1 MTNFPGAPAR
11 LITKTIVI
19 VATALTAFFN
29 PLAFSASQT
38 SVIAGR
44 VLDST
49 TGQVIPCIVEIT
61 SAGDGAGSN
70 TQHLRFRSAGQ
81 FYRAVLP
88 GTITVAVSRG
98 FDYLEQRKTFD
109 LRPAQHAQLVFRL
122 RRQVDLRRL
131 GWYCGDNH
139 VHMIHGKEK
148 VSVTFSDVAL
158 AARAAGLD
166 YMSVAQNWN
175 LPPGQ
180 ITSSHLTAIC
190 KRVST
195 PDFILTWNME
205 APKNYWRGDVTHC
218 LGHCWTLGMRDYT
231 AGGQDVIRALLEL
244 SAHDYES
251 EKTPAPNFESQALI
265 HSLGGLVVYSH
276 PCRWDWDNWGGK
288 GIYPVEVGKFISN
301 LAQELPYDTVVG
313 PTYDGIDILMQPWDR
328 DNYLEAQALW
338 FLLLNKGYRIPGTA
352 STDASFDKP
361 QAARPGIVR
370 TYTHVGG
377 FPKIR
382 AISEALKS
390 GRNFVTSGPLLLM
403 YIDGHQPGDVVPLR
417 HGSDFQVQLQ
427 AWPSGVAGEHLTRIE
442 LIRNGKILKQFVL
455 DGQRKEFRA
464 RFTIHETGTAW
475 YIARCFGS
483 TDLQVAITNPIY
495 FQGPDYQPPH
505 STLAHVTGTVI
516 SDAGKPL
523 DGECDVIK
531 MVGLT
536 PVEMSERAF
545 AHGRF
550 TLDVPGTARL
560 RVRAAGYAP
569 MTKSIF
575 MDDPS
580 LLRMTLNMREAELT
594 DWRTFEEIRHLLRT
608 VHLDFHLTR
617 LRKGPTAPSS
627 RASFDRGTVQ
637 KSPGNAAP

>member
-1 MTNFPGAPAR
+1 MLRSAYQQALRKTVVLGAMA
-11 LITKTIVI
+11 LITV
-19 VATALTAFFN
+19 VAPRYFSSPETAF
-29 PLAFSASQT
+29 
-38 SVIAGR
+38 IAGR
-44 VLDST
+44 VFDSN
-49 TGQVIPCIVEIT
+49 TGQVIPCTVTIRVSHDET
-61 SAGDGAGSN
+61 GAKP
-70 TQHLRFRSAGQ
+70 QEFRFRSAGQ
-81 FYRAVLP
+81 FDQTVPRGAVS
-88 GTITVAVSRG
+88 IVVSRG
-98 FDYLEQRKTFD
+98 FDYVAQQKTLD
-109 LRPAQHAQLVFRL
+109 LRAGQHVKVTFRL
-122 RRQVDLRRL
+122 RRQADLRRL

-175 LPPGQ
+175 LPAGE
-180 ITSSHLTAIC
+180 ITPAHLATLC
-190 KRVST
+190 KRAST
-195 PDFILTWNME
+195 PKFILTWNME

-218 LGHCWTLGMRDYT
+218 LGHCWTLGMRGYT
-231 AGGQDVIRALLEL
+231 AGGQDAIQEL
-244 SAHDYES
+244 SQMSAHDYES

-265 HSLGGLVVYSH
+265 HSLGGIVVYSH
-276 PCRWDWDNWGGK
+276 PCRWEWGKWGGE
-288 GIYPVEVGKFISN
+288 GIYPVEPGKFISN
-301 LAQELPYDTVVG
+301 LAQELPYDTIIG
-313 PTYDGIDILMQPWDR
+313 PTYDGIDILMQSWDR
-328 DNYLEAQALW
+328 ENYLEAQALW
-338 FLLLNKGYRIPGTA
+338 FMLLNKGYRVPGTA

-361 QAARPGIVR
+361 QGAHPGIVR
-370 TYTHVGG
+370 VYTHAAGA
-377 FPKIR
+377 PSIR
-382 AISEALKS
+382 AISAAMKA

-403 YIDGHQPGDVVPLR
+403 YIDGHQPGDVVPLS

-427 AWPSGVAGEHLTRIE
+427 AWPSGIAGEHLTRIE

-464 RFTIHETGTAW
+464 RFTIHEAGTAW

-608 VHLDFHLTR
+608 VHLDFRLTR

-637 KSPGNAAP
+637 KTPGNAAP